1 MKSLRLTGLFESR
14 MVFGTCNNFLFIYFA
29 ESFNID
35 DKVVFV
41 DFGFLGKAKLYRL
54 SRVQFFSCRYEIDNK
69 STLFRLLF
77 NAIGGTQFGVL
88 KL

>member
-1 MKSLRLTGLFESR
+1 MLR